1 MESNSIILPNNNNGG
16 GEGNDSLILWR
27 LTLQMTSDLIDLMY
41 KEGEIPLKRL
51 NATRPRFDYLDL
63 NIFVLWFN

>member
-1 MESNSIILPNNNNGG
+1 QDSIILPNNNNGG